1 LTSEITGGVTVSQ
14 ILKQAVAHL
23 RSVGIAAPK
32 LDAWLL
38 FERSSGMEKSEIIAH
53 PERIVDGRDQ
63 QVFLSLVARRAAR
76 EPVSRILGIRE
87 FYSRDF
93 EICEATLDPR
103 PDTETLIDQALAL
116 TINSGS
122 DALRICD
129 FGTGSGILLVTLLAE
144 WPGCLG
150 FGVDIDENAVRTAR
164 LNACRHGVA
173 ERAQF
178 CVADWDAALDGYF
191 DVIVSNPPYIVR
203 EQIAHLAPEVREYD
217 PLHALDGGQDGL
229 DAHRAIIS
237 AAARLLRRG
246 DGVLIFEIG
255 SDQVSDVMALLGT
268 HDLQVNGNAGIR
280 RDLSGRIRVI
290 TACKV

>member
-1 LTSEITGGVTVSQ
+1 LTSEVTGGVTVSQ

-23 RSVGIAAPK
+23 RSAGIAAPK

-38 FERSSGMEKSEIIAH
+38 FEHSSGMEKSEMIAH

-87 FYSRDF
+87 FYS
-93 EICEATLDPR
+93 R

-191 DVIVSNPPYIVR
+191 DLIVSNPPYIVR
-203 EQIAHLAPEVREYD
+203 EQIVSTIRCM
-217 PLHALDGGQDGL
+217 
-229 DAHRAIIS
+229 
-237 AAARLLRRG
+237 LL
-246 DGVLIFEIG
+246 
-255 SDQVSDVMALLGT
+255 MAGRM
-268 HDLQVNGNAGIR
+268 DLTRTVPSFQPP
-280 RDLSGRIRVI
+280 RDCYVGA
-290 TACKV
+290 TEC